1 MQVKMQDLFQNIL
14 WNIQGPE
21 SLKMRPRVLD
31 DDYLKFH
38 NSIVLFLQIDF
49 IIS

>member
-1 MQVKMQDLFQNIL
+1 MQDLFQTIF

-21 SLKMRPRVLD
+21 SIKARSGVLD

-38 NSIVLFLQIDF
+38 NSIVLFLHIDL
-49 IIS
+49 IIL